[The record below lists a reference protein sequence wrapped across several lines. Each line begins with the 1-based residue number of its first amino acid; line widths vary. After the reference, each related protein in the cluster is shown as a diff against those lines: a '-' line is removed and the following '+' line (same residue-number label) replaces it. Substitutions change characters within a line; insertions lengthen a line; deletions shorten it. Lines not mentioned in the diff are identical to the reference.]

1 MQRGNAPDKRTFA
14 AKDLVTMTIME
25 ESGHAK
31 DTVLFDNWNSS
42 NNRDII
48 KSELELILAYQGNLS
63 ILQSL
68 STPHL
73 AVSKIKAQEL

>member
-31 DTVLFDNWNSS
+31 DTVLFDSWNSS
-42 NNRDII
+42 NNKDII
-48 KSELELILAYQGNLS
+48 IELILAYQGNLS

-73 AVSKIKAQEL
+73 AVSKIKAREL